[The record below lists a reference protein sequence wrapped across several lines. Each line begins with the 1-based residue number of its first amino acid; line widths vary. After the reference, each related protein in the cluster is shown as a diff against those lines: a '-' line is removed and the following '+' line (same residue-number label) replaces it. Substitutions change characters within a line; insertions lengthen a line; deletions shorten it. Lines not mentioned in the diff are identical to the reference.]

1 MILDVVWGWIPFS
14 LAVWSGFFLGL
25 LHTLMP
31 CEDKFI
37 FCFYAFG
44 VSRDWKQAFR
54 IVNFYGFGL
63 FLTNLIIGA
72 ILSYISSI
80 LGQTLLENLEEYR
93 FLINAL
99 SGIFLI
105 ISGLIMLFQ
114 VLKKKY
120 WPHSDQLQELI
131 ENLPTLRSRKRTG
144 FLLGVLAGIPPCIF
158 EIGVYTY
165 ASLTSATNGWGNG
178 VWIVFFFGIGT
189 WLGLIPLA
197 ILGTMSG
204 KLSKVMQK
212 SSMARFHFKISRN
225 KKKKKV
231 ESHETEAIESN
242 TTDSE
247 QAKSSFNLE
256 IISAGFMVVIG
267 IVFLIFAILNINIIP
282 LEEVPRTTWP
292 FNEDNVHYFW
302 IGSLGLFILGIIT
315 YIFINQ
321 VKKSKFREEEK
332 FLETIK

>member
-1 MILDVVWGWIPFS
+1 
-14 LAVWSGFFLGL
+14 
-25 LHTLMP
+25 MP

-80 LGQTLLENLEEYR
+80 LGQTLLENLERYR

-99 SGIFLI
+99 SGIILI
-105 ISGLIMLFQ
+105 ISGLIMVFQ
-114 VLKKKY
+114 IMKKIY
-120 WPHSDQLQELI
+120 RPHSDQLQELI

-158 EIGVYTY
+158 EIGIYTY

-204 KLSKVMQK
+204 KISKFLQK
-212 SSMARFHFKISRN
+212 TSFSRFNFRT
-225 KKKKKV
+225 KKKKEIDPL
-231 ESHETEAIESN
+231 ESEVNDDII
-242 TTDSE
+242 TDSE
-247 QAKSSFNLE
+247 PKRSIFSLE
-256 IISAGFMVVIG
+256 ILSAGFMIIVG
-267 IVFLIFAILNINIIP
+267 LVFLILAILNINIIP

-292 FNEDNVHYFW
+292 FNEDNVQYFW
-302 IGSLGLFILGIIT
+302 IGALILFLLGVVTFLIV
-315 YIFINQ
+315 NHA
-321 VKKSKFREEEK
+321 KKSKFREENK
-332 FLETIK
+332 FLETI

>member
-1 MILDVVWGWIPFS
+1 LILDVVWGWVPFS
-14 LAVWSGFFLGL
+14 LAVWSGFFLGI

-72 ILSYISSI
+72 ILSYVSSI
-80 LGQTLLENLEEYR
+80 VGQTLLENFDRYR
-93 FLINAL
+93 YFINAL

-105 ISGLIMLFQ
+105 ISGLVMIFQ
-114 VLKKKY
+114 ILKKKY
-120 WPHSDQLQELI
+120 KPHSDQLQELI

-204 KLSKVMQK
+204 KISKFMQK
-212 SSMARFHFKISRN
+212 SSMTHFHFRN
-225 KKKKKV
+225 SQKKKKEK
-231 ESHETEAIESN
+231 SIESEAN
-242 TTDSE
+242 DGNITDSE
-247 QAKSSFNLE
+247 QIKGFYNLE
-256 IISAGFMVVIG
+256 IISAGFMVAIG
-267 IVFLIFAILNINIIP
+267 IVFLILAILNINIIP
-282 LEEVPRTTWP
+282 LDEVPRTTWP

-302 IGSLGLFILGIIT
+302 IGALVLFLLGVLT
-315 YIFINQ
+315 YISVNQ
-321 VKKSKFREEEK
+321 VRKSKFRDEAE
-332 FLETIK
+332 FLKSI

>member
-1 MILDVVWGWIPFS
+1 LLLDVVWGWVPFS

-63 FLTNLIIGA
+63 FLTNLIIGT

-80 LGQTLLENLEEYR
+80 LGQTLLENIDRYR
-93 FLINAL
+93 YLINAL
-99 SGIFLI
+99 SGLFLI
-105 ISGLIMLFQ
+105 ISGVIMLYQ
-114 VLKKKY
+114 ILKKKY
-120 WPHSDQLQELI
+120 RPHSDQLQELI

-158 EIGVYTY
+158 EIGIYTY
-165 ASLTSATNGWGNG
+165 ASLTSISNGWGNG

-204 KLSKVMQK
+204 KVSKFLQK
-212 SSMARFHFKISRN
+212 TSFTRLNFKF
-225 KKKKKV
+225 KKKKEIDPL
-231 ESHETEAIESN
+231 ESETDDDII
-242 TTDSE
+242 TDSE
-247 QAKSSFNLE
+247 QKFSIFNLE
-256 IISAGFMVVIG
+256 ILSAAFMVTMG
-267 IVFLIFAILNINIIP
+267 IVFFILAILNINIIP
-282 LEEVPRTTWP
+282 IDEVPGITWP
-292 FNEDNVHYFW
+292 FNEDNVQYFW
-302 IGSLGLFILGIIT
+302 LGAFILFLLAVLTIMII
-315 YIFINQ
+315 NH
-321 VKKSKFREEEK
+321 VKKSKVRVEDK
-332 FLETIK
+332 FMETI

>member
-63 FLTNLIIGA
+63 FLTNLIIGT

-80 LGQTLLENLEEYR
+80 LGQTLLENLDRYR
-93 FLINAL
+93 YLINAL

-105 ISGLIMLFQ
+105 ISGLIMIFQ
-114 VLKKKY
+114 IMKKKY

-158 EIGVYTY
+158 EIGIYTY

-204 KLSKVMQK
+204 KISKYFQK
-212 SSMARFHFKISRN
+212 TSFTRFNFKF
-225 KKKKKV
+225 KKKKEIDPL
-231 ESHETEAIESN
+231 ESEANNDNIN
-242 TTDSE
+242 DSE
-247 QAKSSFNLE
+247 QKISIFNLE
-256 IISAGFMVVIG
+256 ILSAGFMVAVG
-267 IVFLIFAILNINIIP
+267 VVFLILAILNINIIP
-282 LEEVPRTTWP
+282 LDEIPRTTWP
-292 FNEDNVHYFW
+292 FNENNVQYFW
-302 IGSLGLFILGIIT
+302 IGALILFFLGVLT
-315 YIFINQ
+315 YFFVIQ
-321 VKKSKFREEEK
+321 YKKSKFREEEES
-332 FLETIK
+332 LETIK